1 MGANISTNLTNNS
14 MQLVQSSG
22 QFSVDQLFIFFLGF
36 LIAYTLSKTIGY
48 LLRRFM
54 SEFAKRTETTL
65 DDRIV
70 KAIDLPLTFFLI
82 IISIVVSA
90 KLTNL
95 ENLPIISLII
105 KEGIIIT
112 LAITLYNLFNA
123 FFSWY
128 VDEVAP
134 KKNINIKDMEGTIKR
149 VVAIFIIAITI
160 IMMLDT
166 AGIEITPLLAS
177 LGIAGLAIALAFQDT
192 LGNFFAGLYISID
205 RPIREGDYVKLES
218 GEEGNV
224 YKIGWRSTMLRT
236 IDNNIVVVPN
246 SKLATTIVIN
256 YDKIEKELT
265 LVIPT
270 SVSYDSD
277 LEKVE
282 KVAKKTMQEL
292 IAKHDFFVKN
302 YEPLIRFSSFG
313 DSGIN
318 LNIIVRVIEF
328 KYKFIATSETIKEI
342 HKAFKKN
349 GIEIPY
355 PKREVYL
362 KKVK

>member
-1 MGANISTNLTNNS
+1 IPI
-14 MQLVQSSG
+14 V
-22 QFSVDQLFIFFLGF
+22 
-36 LIAYTLSKTIGY
+36 TL
-48 LLRRFM
+48 L
-54 SEFAKRTETTL
+54 
-65 DDRIV
+65 
-70 KAIDLPLTFFLI
+70 
-82 IISIVVSA
+82 
-90 KLTNL
+90 
-95 ENLPIISLII
+95 I

-112 LAITLYNLFNA
+112 LAISLYNIFNA

-128 VDEVAP
+128 VEEVAP
-134 KKNINIKDMEGTIKR
+134 KKNLYIKDLEGTVKR
-149 VVAIFIIAITI
+149 IVAIFIIAITL
-160 IMMLDT
+160 IMLLDT

-205 RPIREGDYVKLES
+205 RPVREGDYVKLES

-246 SKLATTIVIN
+246 SKLASTIIIN

-265 LVIPT
+265 LIVPT

-282 KVAKKTMQEL
+282 EVATKTAKEL
-292 IAKHDFFVKN
+292 IQKHEFFVKSF
-302 YEPLIRFSSFG
+302 EPLVRFSSFG
-313 DSGIN
+313 DSGIEVK
-318 LNIIVRVIEF
+318 IIVRIIEF
-328 KYKFIATSETIKEI
+328 KYKFKATSELIKAI
-342 HKAFKKN
+342 HKAFREN

-355 PKREVYL
+355 PKRDVYI
-362 KKVK
+362 KQHIKE